1 MKNIRTLL
9 AVPCLMVTLAG
20 VSPTPVMAQNA
31 APLATTAPTQSL
43 PQVDA
48 EIRKIDSAAG
58 KVTLKH
64 GDIPNLD
71 MPGMT
76 MVFQLRDPAQLT
88 GLKVGDKVRFRA
100 DQIKGTYTVVDIV
113 SSP

>member
-1 MKNIRTLL
+1 MKSIRSLSAATSLVFLL
-9 AVPCLMVTLAG
+9 AG
-20 VSPTPVMAQNA
+20 GSPTLVLAQNA
-31 APLATTAPTQSL
+31 AAPAAASTTAL

-48 EIRKIDSAAG
+48 EIRKIDAPAG

-76 MVFQLRDPAQLT
+76 MVFQLRDPAQLA
-88 GLKVGDKVRFRA
+88 GLKVGDKVRIRA
-100 DQIKGTYTVVDIV
+100 DQIKGAYTVVDIV
-113 SSP
+113 SAP

>member
-1 MKNIRTLL
+1 MTHIHVLL
-9 AVPCLMVTLAG
+9 AAPLLAFALSG
-20 VSPTPVMAQNA
+20 VSPNAALAQNA
-31 APLATTAPTQSL
+31 ATAATAANTQAL

-48 EIRKIDSAAG
+48 EIRKIDTTSG

-100 DQIKGTYTVVDIV
+100 DQFRGTYTVVDIV
-113 SSP
+113 PAP

>member
-1 MKNIRTLL
+1 MKHIRSLL
-9 AVPCLMVTLAG
+9 AAPCLVLMLAG
-20 VSPTPVMAQNA
+20 VSPTPVLAQNA
-31 APLATTAPTQSL
+31 STPAPASATAL

-48 EIRKIDSAAG
+48 EIRKIDTAAG

-64 GDIPNLD
+64 ADIPNLD

-88 GLKVGDKVRFRA
+88 GMKVGDKVRFRA
-100 DQIKGTYTVVDIV
+100 DQIKGAYTVVDIV
-113 SSP
+113 SAP